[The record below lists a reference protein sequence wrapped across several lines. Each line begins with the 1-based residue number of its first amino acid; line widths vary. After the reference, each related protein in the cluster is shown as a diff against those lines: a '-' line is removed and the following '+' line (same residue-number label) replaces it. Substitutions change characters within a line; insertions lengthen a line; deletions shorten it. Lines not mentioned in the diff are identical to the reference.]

1 MYVIN
6 SWLARHEDDN
16 MGWSLIDIVNIIVMA
31 CVPNYDDPI
40 RDYVIL
46 VHCLALVIASLGGL
60 ITEGWHTWI
69 MEMEIIM
76 RNSSMEMEIPKGT
89 MGYTMSYLC

>member
-1 MYVIN
+1 M
-6 SWLARHEDDN
+6 
-16 MGWSLIDIVNIIVMA
+16 
-31 CVPNYDDPI
+31 PNYDDPI
-40 RDYVIL
+40 RDYVIYF
-46 VHCLALVIASLGGL
+46 HCLVLVIASLGGL

-76 RNSSMEMEIPKGT
+76 RNNSMEMEIPKGI